1 MQHASGH
8 KLRVPGGLFVILN
21 LLEELS
27 EGLLL
32 LLAFGIS
39 YNIDDLERLLGKLG
53 SGWSNVGKLDS
64 ERLVSGLLILSLDDL
79 YLNDLG
85 CLALDEG
92 EGTLDSDIVD
102 SISSSMA
109 GLIELDCLVVHLHLS
124 I

>member
-1 MQHASGH
+1 M
-8 KLRVPGGLFVILN
+8 N

-79 YLNDLG
+79 YLDDLG
-85 CLALDEG
+85 SLALDEG
-92 EGTLDSDIVD
+92 EGSLDSDIVD
-102 SISSSMA
+102 SISSSVA
-109 GLIELDCLVVHLHLS
+109 GLVELDCLVVNLHLS